1 MAMEHMEYNFECQE
15 TVEVATDE
23 SSEDEM
29 VVESRKTSTRRGQP
43 FPPATVAALRAY
55 HTRGMVGV
63 GKKYEAMI
71 DEASKETNLSE
82 DQIKV

>member
-1 MAMEHMEYNFECQE
+1 MAMEHVEYDFECQE

-23 SSEDEM
+23 TSEDEM

-55 HTRGMVGV
+55 HIRGMVGV
-63 GKKYEAMI
+63 GKYEGMI
-71 DEASKETNLSE
+71 DEAAKETNLSE